1 MDELSPPVAS
11 ESPKHPMHRVFIG
24 PNGIRAGWGV
34 LLFVVLYLFFFVVL
48 SSVFRSQLVQ
58 ARQLVTGLPVSVA
71 LILEVTQCVPAILAT
86 AIMAL
91 IERRRPLAYG
101 YEGKHRAV
109 RFVSGLLLGF
119 VALSVF
125 LLVLWKAGLL
135 AFDGQVLHGR
145 AIVKYAFGWG
155 LMFFMAALF
164 EETTLRGYLQFT
176 LTRGIGFW
184 WAALLLS
191 LLFGFSHGSN
201 PGETHVGLFSAA
213 AIGLVFCLSLW
224 YTGSL
229 YWALG
234 FHAGWD
240 WAQSYFYGTSDSGL
254 VVQGHLLGTHP
265 IGPKLWSGGTTG
277 PEGSLLVLPL
287 VGIFVL
293 LMWLW
298 WGRRLQSPFRRKL

>member
-1 MDELSPPVAS
+1 
-11 ESPKHPMHRVFIG
+11 MHRVFIG

-34 LLFVVLYLFFFVVL
+34 LLFVVLYLVFFGVL
-48 SSVFRSQLVQ
+48 AWVFRSYLVQ
-58 ARQLVTGLPVSVA
+58 ARQLITGLPVNVA
-71 LILEVTQCVPAILAT
+71 LILEVTQCLPAILAT
-86 AIMAL
+86 VIMAL
-91 IERRRPLAYG
+91 IERRPLLTYG
-101 YEGKHRAV
+101 YEGKSRAV
-109 RFVSGLLLGF
+109 RFLSGLLLGF

-125 LLVLWKAGLL
+125 LLVLWKAGLV
-135 AFDGQVLHGR
+135 AFDGQLLHGS
-145 AIVKYAFGWG
+145 AIGKYAFGWG
-155 LMFFMAALF
+155 LMFLMAALF
-164 EETTLRGYLQFT
+164 EETALRGYLQFT

-191 LLFGFSHGSN
+191 LLFGFSHGTN

-254 VVQGHLLGTHP
+254 VVEGHLLGTHP
-265 IGPKLWSGGTTG
+265 IGPPLWSGGATG

-287 VGIFVL
+287 VGVFAL

-298 WGRRLQSPFRRKL
+298 WERRLQSPFRRKP